1 MDPAVP
7 ELIAGR
13 YRIERQLGR
22 GGFATTWLAH
32 DLETGRDVAAKVLD
46 IKALDHWKSV
56 ELFEREARVLERLDH
71 PRIPRYLDF
80 VAPAESG
87 PDAARMVLVQ
97 ELAAGE
103 PLSDRLAA
111 GWRPT
116 EPEVLAIARQVLDI
130 LTWLQAQS
138 PPVVHR
144 DIKPA
149 NLVMDSEG
157 VVRLVDFGAVRDT
170 VASQSRFGSTI
181 VGSFGYMAPEQF
193 QGDARPESDLYGL
206 GATLVTLLTGKEPAD
221 LGHERMRLDFH
232 AHVNVAE
239 PVRDW
244 LDRLLDPVA
253 DERFASAAVSLAAL
267 DAPAGSAGAPQ
278 SIRRQRAEL
287 WVEDAEFRVV
297 VHSNMRVIVW
307 FTIFSLFWCAL
318 GALMLRLVFLQPG
331 AVLVAFPSFALGLL
345 TAGVAWA
352 EARRRIE
359 LRIGRR
365 LWELKRFWGRRQ
377 LSLKAGRTEDLRGFD
392 AESSNFTTG
401 GPAFQ
406 LVLRERSGTHQVAS
420 AVPVGEVSWL
430 VRELATWL
438 ARQRS

>member
-32 DLETGRDVAAKVLD
+32 DLKTGRDVAAKVLD

-97 ELAAGE
+97 ERAPGE

-130 LTWLQAQS
+130 LIWLQAQS

-149 NLVMDSEG
+149 NLVMDGEG

-206 GATLVTLLTGKEPAD
+206 GATLVALLTGKEPAD

-232 AHVNVAE
+232 AHVSVAE

-297 VHSNMRVIVW
+297 VHSNMRVH
-307 FTIFSLFWCAL
+307 
-318 GALMLRLVFLQPG
+318 RLVHHLQP
-331 AVLVAFPSFALGLL
+331 VLVRAGCTDAPARLL
-345 TAGVAWA
+345 A
-352 EARRRIE
+352 ARRR
-359 LRIGRR
+359 
-365 LWELKRFWGRRQ
+365 
-377 LSLKAGRTEDLRGFD
+377 ARGVPVVR
-392 AESSNFTTG
+392 A
-401 GPAFQ
+401 GPAD
-406 LVLRERSGTHQVAS
+406 RRRR
-420 AVPVGEVSWL
+420 VG
-430 VRELATWL
+430 
-438 ARQRS
+438 